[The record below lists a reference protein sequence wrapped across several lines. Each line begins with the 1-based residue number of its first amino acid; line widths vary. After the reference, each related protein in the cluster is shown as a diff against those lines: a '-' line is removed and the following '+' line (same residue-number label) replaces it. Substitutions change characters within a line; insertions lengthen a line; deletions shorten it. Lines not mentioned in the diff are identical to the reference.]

1 MLAGGFGSALLEC
14 LSDLD
19 LATPVV
25 RIGWPDAFIEHGRVD
40 ALRTRYGLTAE
51 AAMAKADAHVR
62 VLQQEHE
69 HRSVAAR

>member
-62 VLQQEHE
+62 VLLQEHA